1 MRRANGC
8 RESSR
13 AAVVCALLL
22 GFAQAAGAQS
32 GAAQA
37 VKQSGVAIPMRD
49 GVVLRAEVWRPAG
62 EGKFPTLVYRTPYG
76 AKRAAEGYSIF
87 DKAVERGYAV
97 VIQDV
102 RGRYASDGEFLPYQ
116 QEGRDGYDTIEW
128 AARQP
133 WSDGNVGT
141 FGLSYPG
148 AVQWLA
154 AMERPPH
161 LRAMVPAM
169 TFSSPRNFF
178 YSGGVF
184 DLSWIAWIWNNIAPD
199 VRVKKNLP
207 GPKTGQEAREALRKL
222 GPEFQR
228 RLPLNALHELKDA
241 APWYFEWMRHEPWD
255 AWWNWAE
262 LRGKYERADGVAVLN
277 FSSWHDEAYGPEGAT
292 TNFNGLRAARSGAAD
307 AKTQLILGP
316 WSHGVPGPQDCE
328 VGRRNFCPAANIDY
342 DALVLDWM
350 DRYVRGIEPKCS
362 AALQGGTRGANSNK
376 SNANGQQESGVEN
389 AGLKPGATLAC
400 GAPVRYFVMGAN
412 EWREADQW
420 PPPKAKS
427 TPLYLA
433 AGKKASDP
441 GGLTREP
448 VEIPEASTSF
458 ISDPAKPVTDPHP
471 FYSGANDYSELA
483 ERDDVLAFDSPP
495 LEHDTE
501 VTGPITAEIYLE
513 TDAPDTD
520 LWVRVLDVAPDGAAF
535 NLMSPGLDVLRASYR
550 NAATN
555 GGKRELLA
563 PGAIYKLTLPNLL
576 TSNRFR
582 RGHRIRVQ
590 ISASFFPGFSRS
602 LHTGKLEADS
612 AEFRKATIRIH
623 HDQEHPSRLLLPVIP
638 PE

>member
-1 MRRANGC
+1 MCGYP
-8 RESSR
+8 
-13 AAVVCALLL
+13 
-22 GFAQAAGAQS
+22 AGA
-32 GAAQA
+32 
-37 VKQSGVAIPMRD
+37 QSGVAIPMRD

-199 VRVKKNLP
+199 VRAKKNLP

-228 RLPLNALHELKDA
+228 RLPLNALHELKGV

-255 AWWNWAE
+255 SWWDWAE

-292 TNFNGLRAARSGAAD
+292 TNFNGLRAARRGAPD

-328 VGRRNFCPAANIDY
+328 VGRRNFCPAANMDY

-350 DRYVRGIEPKCS
+350 DRYVRGIV
-362 AALQGGTRGANSNK
+362 AATFRSPRMA
-376 SNANGQQESGVEN
+376 
-389 AGLKPGATLAC
+389 
-400 GAPVRYFVMGAN
+400 R
-412 EWREADQW
+412 
-420 PPPKAKS
+420 
-427 TPLYLA
+427 A
-433 AGKKASDP
+433 AGARRIAS
-441 GGLTREP
+441 G
-448 VEIPEASTSF
+448 
-458 ISDPAKPVTDPHP
+458 
-471 FYSGANDYSELA
+471 
-483 ERDDVLAFDSPP
+483 
-495 LEHDTE
+495 
-501 VTGPITAEIYLE
+501 
-513 TDAPDTD
+513 
-520 LWVRVLDVAPDGAAF
+520 
-535 NLMSPGLDVLRASYR
+535 
-550 NAATN
+550 
-555 GGKRELLA
+555 
-563 PGAIYKLTLPNLL
+563 
-576 TSNRFR
+576 
-582 RGHRIRVQ
+582 
-590 ISASFFPGFSRS
+590 
-602 LHTGKLEADS
+602 
-612 AEFRKATIRIH
+612 
-623 HDQEHPSRLLLPVIP
+623 RLGQKMAG
-638 PE
+638 

>member
-1 MRRANGC
+1 MKFPRGIARPQI
-8 RESSR
+8 SR

-22 GFAQAAGAQS
+22 GLAQAAGTQS

-37 VKQSGVAIPMRD
+37 VKQSGVAIAMRD

-62 EGKFPTLVYRTPYG
+62 DGKFPTLVYRTPYG

-222 GPEFQR
+222 GAEFQR
-228 RLPLNALHELKDA
+228 RLPLNALHELNNVA
-241 APWYFEWMRHEPWD
+241 RWYFEWLRHEPWD
-255 AWWNWAE
+255 SWWDWAE
-262 LRGKYERADGVAVLN
+262 LRGKYDRADGVAVLN

-292 TNFNGLRAARSGAAD
+292 TNFNGLRAARSGVAD

-316 WSHGVPGPQDCE
+316 WSHGVPGPQDCQ

-350 DRYVRGIEPKCS
+350 DRYVRDIACS
-362 AALQGGTRGANSNK
+362 GDLQVATDG
-376 SNANGQQESGVEN
+376 ESGRSKANRRRTVGAEN
-389 AGLKPGATLAC
+389 GGLKPAATSGAC

-412 EWREADQW
+412 DWREADQW
-420 PPPKAKS
+420 PLPDARS
-427 TPLYLA
+427 TPFYLA
-433 AGKKASDP
+433 NGKKASDP
-441 GGLTREP
+441 GELLREP
-448 VEIPEASTSF
+448 LATKTASTSF
-458 ISDPAKPVTDPHP
+458 VSDPAKPVTDPHP
-471 FYSGANDYSELA
+471 FYSGANDYRELA
-483 ERDDVLAFDSPP
+483 ERDDVLVFDSAP
-495 LEHDTE
+495 LERDTE

-520 LWVRVLDVAPDGAAF
+520 LWVRVLDVAPDGTAF

-550 NAATN
+550 NQATN
-555 GGKRELLA
+555 GGKRELLT
-563 PGAIYKLTLPNLL
+563 PGAIYKLVLPNLL
-576 TSNRFR
+576 TSNLFR
-582 RGHRIRVQ
+582 RGHRIRAQ
-590 ISASFFPGFSRS
+590 ISATFFPGFSRN
-602 LHTGKLEADS
+602 LHTGKLETVS
-612 AEFRKATIRIH
+612 AEMRPATIRIH

>member
-1 MRRANGC
+1 MRRAVGC
-8 RESSR
+8 LERSR
-13 AAVVCALLL
+13 AALVLALLL
-22 GFAQAAGAQS
+22 GFTQAAGAQS
-32 GAAQA
+32 DAAQA

-76 AKRAAEGYSIF
+76 AKRAAEGYAIF
-87 DKAVERGYAV
+87 EKAVERGYAV

-116 QEGRDGYDTIEW
+116 KEGRDGYDTIEW

-199 VRVKKNLP
+199 VRVKKDLP
-207 GPKTGQEAREALRKL
+207 GPKTGQEARAALEKL
-222 GPEFQR
+222 GPVFQR
-228 RLPLNALHELKDA
+228 RLPLNSLEELKA
-241 APWYFEWMRHEPWD
+241 VAPWYFEWMRHEPWD
-255 AWWNWAE
+255 SWWDWAE
-262 LRGKYERADGVAVLN
+262 LRGKYDRADGVAVLN

-292 TNFNGLRAARSGAAD
+292 TNFNGLYAARSGAAN

-316 WSHGVPGPQDCE
+316 WSHGVPGPRDCQ
-328 VGRRNFCPAANIDY
+328 VGRRDFCPAANIDY
-342 DALVLDWM
+342 DAMVLDWM
-350 DRYVRGIEPKCS
+350 DRYVRGV
-362 AALQGGTRGANSNK
+362 
-376 SNANGQQESGVEN
+376 ANGVD
-389 AGLKPGATLAC
+389 KRK
-400 GAPVRYFVMGAN
+400 PVRYFVMGAN

-420 PPPKAKS
+420 PLPQAKAM
-427 TPLYLA
+427 PLYLA
-433 AGKKASDP
+433 PGKKASDS
-441 GGLTREP
+441 GGLIREP
-448 VEIPEASTSF
+448 LEIKAASTSF
-458 ISDPAKPVTDPHP
+458 ISDPAKPVTDPNP

-483 ERDDVLAFDSPP
+483 ERDDVLVFDSPP
-495 LEHDTE
+495 LEQDTE

-513 TDAPDTD
+513 TNATDTD

-555 GGKRELLA
+555 GGKRELLT
-563 PGAIYKLTLPNLL
+563 PGTIYKLVLPNLI
-576 TSNRFR
+576 TSNLFR

-590 ISASFFPGFSRS
+590 ISASFFPGFSRN
-602 LHTGKLEADS
+602 LHTGKLETVA
-612 AEFRKATIRIH
+612 AEMRPATIRIH
-623 HDQEHPSRLLLPVIP
+623 HDREHPSRIVLATPSIQKNTRD
-638 PE
+638 